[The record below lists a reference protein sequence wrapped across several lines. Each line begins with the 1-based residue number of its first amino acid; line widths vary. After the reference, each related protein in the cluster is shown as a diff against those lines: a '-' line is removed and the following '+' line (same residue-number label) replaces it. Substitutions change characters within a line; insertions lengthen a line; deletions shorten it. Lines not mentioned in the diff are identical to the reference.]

1 VADVRRDKARRRR
14 RRRIARVSVLAVL
27 ALAVLGAIGGLA
39 VADRA
44 SADKIPSGVTVGGV
58 DVGGLTKH
66 AALRRLDQRIG
77 EPSRRAVTVT
87 LAGRTQTLTADEA
100 GVRLDLSGAV
110 DSALASGR
118 KGNFVGRGWRAITG
132 GTLHTEIPTPVAVDR
147 RAVGGFVDGLGKQVQ
162 KPAVNAELSLSVSQ
176 VAVTPGRN
184 GRRLAGATKLQRRI
198 VRAFRAPGAKR
209 DFTAKTT
216 AVKPAVTEEQVWAR
230 NPTIVTV
237 AHDART
243 VRVFK
248 QGKVTASYRVA
259 VGDPEFPTP
268 RGRFTV
274 QTKQTNPAWNVP
286 DSKWAGDLAGKTIP
300 GGDPRNPLVARWI
313 GFSGSVGFHGTKDI
327 ASLGNAASHGCVR
340 MNPTD
345 VIDLFKRVDV
355 GTTVLVA

>member
-1 VADVRRDKARRRR
+1 M
-14 RRRIARVSVLAVL
+14 LAVL
-27 ALAVLGAIGGLA
+27 ALAVLGALGGLA

-58 DVGGLTKH
+58 DVGGLTKT
-66 AALRRLDQRIG
+66 AALRKLDRHIG
-77 EPSRRAVTVT
+77 EPSRRAVTVR
-87 LAGRTQTLTADEA
+87 LAGRSQTLTADDA
-100 GVRLDLSGAV
+100 GVRLDLAGAV
-110 DSALASGR
+110 DTALAEGR
-118 KGNFVGRGWRAITG
+118 KGNFVGRGWRAVTG
-132 GTLHTEIPTPVAVDR
+132 RSLHAEIPTPIAVDR
-147 RAVGGFVDGLGKQVQ
+147 RAVGAFVDRLGKQVQ
-162 KPAVNAELSLSVSQ
+162 KPAVNAELSLSVAQ
-176 VAVTPGRN
+176 VAVTPARD
-184 GRRLAGATKLQRRI
+184 GRRLAGAAKLERRI
-198 VRAFRAPGAKR
+198 VRAFRAPGAGR
-209 DFTAKTT
+209 EFSARTT
-216 AVKPAVTEEQVWAR
+216 TVAPAVTEEQVWAR

-237 AHDART
+237 AHDARM

-248 QGKVTASYRVA
+248 KGKVTASYRVA

-274 QTKQTNPAWNVP
+274 QSKQKNPTWNVP

-340 MNPTD
+340 MNPKD
-345 VIDLFKRVDV
+345 VIDLFDRVEV

>member
-1 VADVRRDKARRRR
+1 
-14 RRRIARVSVLAVL
+14 VLGIL
-27 ALAVLGAIGGLA
+27 ALAILGALGGLA

-44 SADKIPSGVTVGGV
+44 SADKVPSGVTVGGV
-58 DVGGLTKH
+58 DVGGLTRQG
-66 AALRRLDQRIG
+66 ALRKLDVRIG
-77 EPSRRAVTVT
+77 EPSRRAVTVA
-87 LAGRTQTLTADEA
+87 LAGRSRTLTADEA
-100 GVRLDLSGAV
+100 GVRLDLAGAV
-110 DSALASGR
+110 DTALAQGR
-118 KGNFVGRGWRAITG
+118 RGNFLGRGWRAVSG
-132 GTLHTEIPTPVAVDR
+132 GTLHAEIPTPIAVDR
-147 RAVGGFVDGLGKQVQ
+147 RAVRDFVGGLAKQVAR
-162 KPAVNAELSLSVSQ
+162 PAVNAELSLSVTQ
-176 VAVTPGRN
+176 VAVTPGRD
-184 GRRLAGATKLQRRI
+184 GRRLAGGAKLQRRI
-198 VRAFRAPGAKR
+198 VRAFSAPGAKR
-209 DFTAKTT
+209 DFTARTT
-216 AVKPAVTEEQVWAR
+216 TVSPAVTEEKVWAS

-248 QGKVTASYRVA
+248 HGKVTASYRVA

-274 QTKQTNPAWNVP
+274 QSKQINPPWNVP
-286 DSKWAGDLAGKTIP
+286 DSKWAGDLAGKNIP

-345 VIDLFKRVDV
+345 VIDLFDRVQV

>member
-1 VADVRRDKARRRR
+1 L
-14 RRRIARVSVLAVL
+14 SVLGIL
-27 ALAVLGAIGGLA
+27 ALAILGALGGLA

-44 SADKIPSGVTVGGV
+44 SADKIPAGVTVGGV
-58 DVGGLTKH
+58 DVGGLTKPT
-66 AALRRLDQRIG
+66 ALRKLDLHIG
-77 EPSRRAVTVT
+77 EPSRRAVTVS

-100 GVRLDLSGAV
+100 GVRLDLAGAV
-110 DSALASGR
+110 DSALAEGR
-118 KGNFVGRGWRAITG
+118 KGNFLGRGWRAVSGT
-132 GTLHTEIPTPVAVDR
+132 TLHAEIPTPIAVDR
-147 RAVGGFVDGLGKQVQ
+147 RAVGAFVGGLATQVE

-176 VAVTPGRN
+176 VAVTAGRD

-209 DFTAKTT
+209 NFSARTT
-216 AVKPAVTEEQVWAR
+216 TVAPAVTEEQVWAR

-237 AHDART
+237 AHDARM

-248 QGKVTASYRVA
+248 QGRVTATYRVA
-259 VGDPEFPTP
+259 VGDAKFPTP

-274 QTKQTNPAWNVP
+274 QLKQKNPTWNVP
-286 DSKWAGDLAGKTIP
+286 DSKWAGALAGKTIP

-313 GFSGSVGFHGTKDI
+313 GFSGSVGFHGTKDL

-345 VIDLFKRVDV
+345 VVDLFDRVDV
-355 GTTVLVA
+355 GTTVLVG